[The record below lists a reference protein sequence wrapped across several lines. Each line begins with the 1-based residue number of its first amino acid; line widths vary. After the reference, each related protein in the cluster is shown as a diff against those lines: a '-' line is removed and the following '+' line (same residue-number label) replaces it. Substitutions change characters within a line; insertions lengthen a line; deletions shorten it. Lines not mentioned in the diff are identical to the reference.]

1 MDTRVREAAQD
12 LEISHLLEKNP
23 FFLSKGEKQRVAV
36 AAVMAMKPDI
46 LVLDEPTTGQD
57 FKRAKEIMDL
67 AVRLHADEQTVVVI
81 THDMNL
87 AAEYCDRVV
96 IMSEGTVLLDA
107 PTREAFL
114 AEDELAASSL
124 RPPQVTALGRALGY
138 GEAWLTVDEAVEML
152 GTVRKGAADG
162 V

>member
-1 MDTRVREAAQD
+1 
-12 LEISHLLEKNP
+12 
-23 FFLSKGEKQRVAV
+23 
-36 AAVMAMKPDI
+36 MAMHPDI

-67 AVRLHADEQTVVVI
+67 AVRLHDEGQTVVVI

-96 IMSEGTVLLDA
+96 IMEGGRVLLDA

-114 AEDELAASSL
+114 AEEELNASSL
-124 RPPQVTALGRALGY
+124 RPPQVTVLGKALGY
-138 GEAWLTVDEAVEML
+138 PHAWLTVDEAVETL
-152 GTVRKGAADG
+152 GDAKIGATRG